1 MKAIE
6 ILDSRNTLQS
16 VYIDDV
22 DFDLVNN
29 YIWWIGY
36 CKKSPNYPLLRGR
49 LKGSYNAPKIKMSR
63 LIMNFPIGDFVVDH
77 KNRNPLDNRRE
88 NLRICTQAENLLNKS
103 EQSNNTS
110 GERHIF
116 YDKSLSK
123 NKWKIC
129 IQRNKKIKHFGV
141 YPTKEDAKN
150 ALELIIKT
158 QL

>member
-1 MKAIE
+1 MTTLKLFSSTKKWVD
-6 ILDSRNTLQS
+6 ILF
-16 VYIDDV
+16 DDEDYALV
-22 DFDLVNN
+22 DQ
-29 YIWWIGY
+29 YYWWVSD
-36 CKKSPNYPLLRGR
+36 KTNYPNLVGR
-49 LKGSYNAPKIKMSR
+49 LKNNYKAPKVKMSR
-63 LIMNFPIGDFVVDH
+63 LIMQPVGDFVVDH
-77 KNRNPLDNRRE
+77 INRNPLDNRRE
-88 NLRICTQAENLLNKS
+88 NLRIVTQAENLLNKS

-129 IQRNKKIKHFGV
+129 IQRNKKMKHFGV